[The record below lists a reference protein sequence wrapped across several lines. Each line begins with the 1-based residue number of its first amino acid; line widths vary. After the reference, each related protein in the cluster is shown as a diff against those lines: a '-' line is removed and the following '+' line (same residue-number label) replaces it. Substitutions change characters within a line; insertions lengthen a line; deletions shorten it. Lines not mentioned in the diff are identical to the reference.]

1 MANCLVEFNINLC
14 KIIIIDKIFTQ
25 RPTKMKYRVH
35 RLKIRM
41 TEDQRKLEEF
51 LNSLEG
57 EIISIIPNVC
67 HIGFVHVDFILIV
80 EKIA

>member
-1 MANCLVEFNINLC
+1 MEVNKV
-14 KIIIIDKIFTQ
+14 
-25 RPTKMKYRVH
+25 KYRVH

-57 EIISIIPNVC
+57 EVVSIIPNVC

>member
-1 MANCLVEFNINLC
+1 MANCLVEFNINIC
-14 KIIIIDKIFTQ
+14 KIIFIDKYFTQ

-35 RLKIRM
+35 RLIIRM

-57 EIISIIPNVC
+57 ELISIIPNVC